1 VAAGSKPTDRCRGPA
16 AALANQ
22 AALRGGP
29 AVEAPSSYR
38 TCIMQDMAQSSAHRH
53 HAIDYVE
60 LTVTDLEQAKRFYSE
75 AFGWRFNDYGPEYA
89 GIQSPQ
95 GASAPEVGGL
105 SKGQEVRWGGPLVLL
120 YSTDLDRSVEAVKHA
135 GGQAVN
141 GPYAFP
147 GGRRFHFTDP
157 SGNELGVWA
166 ET

>member
-1 VAAGSKPTDRCRGPA
+1 MHDMSQPAGH
-16 AALANQ
+16 Q
-22 AALRGGP
+22 
-29 AVEAPSSYR
+29 
-38 TCIMQDMAQSSAHRH
+38 H

-60 LTVTDLEQAKRFYSE
+60 LTVTDLDQTKRFYTE

-105 SKGQEVRWGGPLVLL
+105 RAGPAVPAGGPLVLL
-120 YSTDLDRSVEAVKHA
+120 YSTDLDRSVEAVKSA
-135 GGQAVN
+135 GGQVVN
-141 GPYAFP
+141 GPYEFP

-166 ET
+166 EA